1 MIMTGVHFGGNTAG
15 HTSSFQHF
23 SDGQTKQ
30 IPQFIRRMKGLNLYE
45 IRSFRITSRKT
56 V

>member
-15 HTSSFQHF
+15 YTSLFQHF

-30 IPQFIRRMKGLNLYE
+30 IPPFLQKMKGLNLSG
-45 IRSFRITSRKT
+45 IR
-56 V
+56 